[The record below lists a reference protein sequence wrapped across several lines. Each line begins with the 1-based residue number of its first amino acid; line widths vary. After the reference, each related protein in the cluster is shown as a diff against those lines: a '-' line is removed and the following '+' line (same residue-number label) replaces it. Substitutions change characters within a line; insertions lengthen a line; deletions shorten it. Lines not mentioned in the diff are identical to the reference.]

1 MRGLGTKTIEIR
13 EAIKAILEEIQP
25 ATVRAVCY
33 RLFVQ
38 KLIPEMSR
46 LQTDRVGRQ
55 LVTLREESIIPWE
68 WVVDETRAVERV
80 ACWPDFAA
88 HFDDFQAEH
97 AIDPWVNQPERVI
110 VVSEKATVRWTLQP
124 ILSDLKVP
132 MLVCHGYS
140 SATAAHDL
148 AIRSRGRD
156 SPLIIL
162 YIGDHDP
169 SGMHMSEIDL
179 PQRLARYGGNVSIE
193 RVAITLEDM
202 ASLPDFSA
210 NDKTSHPLRPWY
222 LRTHGDRCVELDA
235 MPPPVLRERVRA
247 AVLAHVELDAWTE
260 SLAREED
267 EIERLADRKTQI
279 AALLGA
285 RQ

>member
-1 MRGLGTKTIEIR
+1 MRGLGVKTIEIR
-13 EAIKAILEEIQP
+13 EAIKVILEEIQP

-38 KLIPEMSR
+38 KLIPEMTR
-46 LQTDRVGRQ
+46 LQTDRVGRM
-55 LVTLREESIIPWE
+55 LVALREESIIPWQ

-80 ACWPDFAA
+80 ACWPDFTS

-97 AIDPWVNQPERVI
+97 ALDPWVNQPERVI
-110 VVSEKATVRWTLQP
+110 VVSEKGTVRGTLQP

-148 AIRSRGRD
+148 AVRSRGRD
-156 SPLIIL
+156 SPLRIL
-162 YIGDHDP
+162 YVGDHDP
-169 SGMHMSEIDL
+169 SGTHMSELDL
-179 PQRLARYGGNVSIE
+179 PGRLARYGGNVTIE
-193 RVAITLEDM
+193 RVAITREDM
-202 ASLPDFSA
+202 SGLPNFSA
-210 NDKTSHPLRPWY
+210 SDKPANPLCSWY

-235 MPPPVLRERVRA
+235 MAPPILRERVRA
-247 AVLAHVELDAWTE
+247 AVLAHVELDAWAE

-267 EIERLADRKTQI
+267 ELERLADRKTQI

-285 RQ
+285 

>member
-13 EAIKAILEEIQP
+13 EAIKVILEEVQP

-46 LQTDRVGRQ
+46 LQTDRIGHI
-55 LVTLREESIIPWE
+55 LVALREESIIPWE

-80 ACWPDFAA
+80 ACWPDFAS
-88 HFDDFQAEH
+88 HFDEFISEH
-97 AIDPWVNQPERVI
+97 AVDPWVNQPERVI
-110 VVSEKATVRWTLQP
+110 VVSEKGTVRGTLAP
-124 ILSDLKVP
+124 VLSELRVA

-140 SATAAHDL
+140 SATAAFDL
-148 AIRSRGRD
+148 AARSRGHN
-156 SPLIIL
+156 SPLKIL

-169 SGMHMSEIDL
+169 SGVHMSELDL
-179 PQRLARYGGNVSIE
+179 PGRLARYGGNATIE
-193 RVAITLEDM
+193 RVAITKADL

-210 NDKTSHPLRPWY
+210 SDKPQNPLCSWY

-235 MPPPVLRERVRA
+235 MSPVALRDRVRA
-247 AVLAHVELDAWTE
+247 AVLAHVEPNEWAE

-267 EIERLADRKTQI
+267 ELERLAERKTEI

-285 RQ
+285 